1 LPKDQLVENDVLIAL
16 DGHVVYKMPLAA
28 VMKLLTDGTRDRICT
43 LDFHR
48 RDPDCDTN
56 IERALAQGALKRF
69 LHFLHRPAES
79 QVLIADMFKQI
90 CAKITCLNLR
100 FSRHFQAKI
109 TC

>member
-1 LPKDQLVENDVLIAL
+1 MRSLPNSAASALPKDQLVENDVLIAL

-56 IERALAQGALKRF
+56 IERALAQGSLKRC

-79 QVLIADMFKQI
+79 QVKFRHVQVLWPE
-90 CAKITCLNLR
+90 KIT
-100 FSRHFQAKI
+100 F
-109 TC
+109 